1 MKVLVGLGNPGVK
14 YSISRHNIGFI
25 TLDLI
30 AAKYSLVFE
39 KSKRFEAEIATGI
52 IEEQSCILC
61 KPLTYMNLSG
71 RSVAKLLNYYKLAA
85 DDLLVLFDD
94 IDLER
99 GKVKV
104 KQDGGH
110 GGHNG
115 VRSILASLGKSNF
128 QRIKLGVGRPV
139 QIDSEQNIDI
149 AAWVLQSMSER
160 DVELLENKM
169 FETVL
174 ERIRTFLR

>member
-1 MKVLVGLGNPGVK
+1 
-14 YSISRHNIGFI
+14 
-25 TLDLI
+25 
-30 AAKYSLVFE
+30 
-39 KSKRFEAEIATGI
+39 
-52 IEEQSCILC
+52 
-61 KPLTYMNLSG
+61 MNLSG
-71 RSVAKLLNYYKLAA
+71 RSVVKLLNYYKLAA

-115 VRSILASLGKSNF
+115 VRNILASLGKSNF
-128 QRIKLGVGRPV
+128 QRIKLGVGRPA
-139 QIDSEQNIDI
+139 QTDSEQNIDI
-149 AAWVLQSMSER
+149 ASWVLQSMSES
-160 DVELLENKM
+160 DIELLENKM